1 MIETDDYIIKLV
13 DSSHKKWS
21 FESKHKNNLVFYKSI
36 QQLGILENCNLY
48 KNSTTICDDDDE
60 EIQLHFF
67 ARSVQ
72 PLCHFFTNNELD
84 NGDKKS
90 VVTDKYDFSMRA
102 LYCLSKQ
109 QNILFENG
117 LGFHTLDI
125 NDIYVFNGRDV
136 LCVNPSLS
144 YPVIKQTHTH
154 DGTNN
159 IKYMFHFKSPFIRNR
174 MSSPE
179 LLNMCS
185 LPTKTDALKTYHYT
199 LAIFVYFCLF
209 GVPYNRGDSLET
221 DINLKQII
229 YTKHY
234 WFMKKMLT
242 STPELR
248 PDTINII

>member
-1 MIETDDYIIKLV
+1 M

-21 FESKHKNNLVFYKSI
+21 FESKRKNNLGFYKSI

-48 KNSTTICDDDDE
+48 KKSTSISNEDK

-72 PLCHFFTNNELD
+72 PICHFFINDELD

-109 QNILFENG
+109 QNMLIQNG
-117 LGFHTLDI
+117 MAFHTLDMD
-125 NDIYVFNGRDV
+125 DIYVFNGRDV
-136 LCVNPSLS
+136 LCVNPTLS
-144 YPVIKQTHTH
+144 YSITKQNQKYSGKDDTI
-154 DGTNN
+154 N
-159 IKYMFHFKSPFIRNR
+159 IFHFKSPFIRNR

-179 LLNMCS
+179 LLNVCS
-185 LPTKTDALKTYHYT
+185 LPNKTDAIKSYHYT
-199 LAIFVYFCLF
+199 LASFVYFFLF
-209 GVPYNRGDSLET
+209 GVYYNSSDSLET
-221 DINLKQII
+221 DANLKRII

-234 WFMKKMLT
+234 WFMKKMLI